1 MIRQIVNTFVYG
13 SIWVALCATA
23 LAWLTLFE
31 DGIVVG
37 VEDAFLAEWKVL
49 VFVFSSTL
57 IVYNLNM
64 ASGLAALRNL
74 GTDSERHHWCLDN
87 GRILQAFVVLGV
99 VGAGISVLMLC
110 TEVWLLLTPFA
121 FLSVAYVLPIIG
133 RKGTKTK
140 LREFG
145 LNKIFSIAVVWAVVT
160 VFIPL
165 VNTNGL
171 LVLYYSD
178 YWLMALERALFIF
191 AITLPFDVRDIKN
204 DRKINV
210 KTIPILIG
218 VKKTVGLAVLLLL
231 IYVGL
236 IWFRGSQ
243 MMIGHLIGAM
253 LTAILVLRTNENRT
267 DMFYSFTLEG
277 TMMILAVSVWAAT
290 ILV

>member
-1 MIRQIVNTFVYG
+1 MIRQIINTFVYG

-37 VEDAFLAEWKVL
+37 VEDALLAEWKVL
-49 VFVFSSTL
+49 VFVFCSTL
-57 IVYNLNM
+57 IIYNLNM
-64 ASGLAALRNL
+64 ASGLAALRKQ
-74 GTDSERHHWCLDN
+74 GTESVRHHWCLDN
-87 GRILQAFVVLGV
+87 ERILQLFVGLGVLGS
-99 VGAGISVLMLC
+99 GISFLLMSK
-110 TEVWLLLTPFA
+110 EVWMLLAPFA
-121 FLSVAYVLPIIG
+121 FLSLAYVLPIIG

-165 VNTNGL
+165 VNANGL
-171 LVLYYSD
+171 IVLYYAD
-178 YWLMALERALFIF
+178 YWMMALERALFIF

-218 VKKTVGLAVLLLL
+218 VKKTVGLAATLLL
-231 IYVGL
+231 IYIGL
-236 IWFRGSQ
+236 NWFRGSQ
-243 MMIGHLIGAM
+243 MMIGHLIGAV

-277 TMMILAVSVWAAT
+277 TMMILAASVYAAA